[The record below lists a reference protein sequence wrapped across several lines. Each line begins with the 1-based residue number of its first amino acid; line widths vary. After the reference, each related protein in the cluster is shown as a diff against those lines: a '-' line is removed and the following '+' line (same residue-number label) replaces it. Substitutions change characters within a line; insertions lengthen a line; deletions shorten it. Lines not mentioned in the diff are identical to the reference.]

1 MKRTLPKVCAALLA
15 GALTLHAAETDLAW
29 KWDASRRI
37 EPAKAE
43 ATGAK
48 SFIDTL
54 FVMSAE
60 STGGVCYLGLLLVF
74 K

>member
-1 MKRTLPKVCAALLA
+1 MKRTLPMVCAALLA
-15 GALTLHAAETDLAW
+15 GAFALQAAETDLVW
-29 KWDASRRI
+29 KWDASKRT
-37 EPAKAE
+37 EPAKAV
-43 ATGAK
+43 ATGAQ

>member
-1 MKRTLPKVCAALLA
+1 MKKMMPMICSALLA
-15 GALTLHAAETDLAW
+15 GALTLRAAETDLPW
-29 KWDASRRI
+29 KWDASKRT